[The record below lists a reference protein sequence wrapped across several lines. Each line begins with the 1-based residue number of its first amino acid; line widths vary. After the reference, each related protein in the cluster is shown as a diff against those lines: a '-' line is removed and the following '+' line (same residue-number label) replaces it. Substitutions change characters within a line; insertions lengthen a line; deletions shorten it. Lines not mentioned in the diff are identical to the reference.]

1 MSDLFDVPHKCDI
14 HTYLVSP
21 HLQVRLLPLAVSCL
35 PVQPLI
41 LTVEDLRKLCVG
53 CSDGSVPA
61 LPGRSSIPPSLAP
74 TALLSDDDG
83 IEAGVATTLCQLD
96 EAATVIIGPGCKIHS
111 NK

>member
-14 HTYLVSP
+14 HTYLVLS
-21 HLQVRLLPLAVSCL
+21 HLQVRLLPLAASGL

-61 LPGRSSIPPSLAP
+61 LAGSSSAPPSP
-74 TALLSDDDG
+74 SSTAVLSDDDG